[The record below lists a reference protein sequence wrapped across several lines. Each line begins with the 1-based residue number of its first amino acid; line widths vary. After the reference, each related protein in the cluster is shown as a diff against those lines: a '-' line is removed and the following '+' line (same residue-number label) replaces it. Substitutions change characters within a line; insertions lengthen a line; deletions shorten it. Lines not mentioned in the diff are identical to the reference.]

1 MRRSHSICLPV
12 KFSGWDAEGGFFVEL
27 CVLDAT
33 ELGLKT
39 LLLRHLIQTRSLKF
53 IRPLYDGFAKSH
65 PEAQHVEGMQLSE
78 GFGCLVHPER
88 FPLRRN
94 NNMSQRAPHRIL

>member
-1 MRRSHSICLPV
+1 MQRSHSICLPV
-12 KFSGWDAEGGFFVEL
+12 ECPGWDAEGRFLVEL

-39 LLLRHLIQTRSLKF
+39 LLLRHAIQTRSLIC
-53 IRPLYDGFAKSH
+53 IRPLYDGFVKSH
-65 PEAQHVEGMQLSE
+65 PEAHHVGAMHLSE
-78 GFGCLVHPER
+78 GSGCLVHPER

-94 NNMSQRAPHRIL
+94 NNMSQRAPHSIL